1 MKISAFRILRGAE
14 AALCGRRRD
23 DRRFDSSAVMSAFR
37 AKGALLKSAWG
48 NAPGIMD
55 QEDLSAESGYHERH
69 ESRLQRSPIIS
80 TEFPGAMPQAR
91 VESAL
96 SALNTSAVIRLR
108 SATARQ
114 VDRRYSSCAAAS
126 NSKAASF
133 SLVEIVL
140 ALGVAGFCL
149 VAIVGLMPVGVQTNR
164 NANSQTAAT
173 NIMAAIVADLRTTP
187 AAATISPQF
196 AITFDTEKTLFF
208 GASGQAST
216 SLGPDS
222 RYRLNITWNSA
233 PIGLHYAVLKVSWPA
248 SVDPATATPS
258 GVVKIFAAFDRN

>member
-1 MKISAFRILRGAE
+1 MIVRKLTARNDTFR
-14 AALCGRRRD
+14 
-23 DRRFDSSAVMSAFR
+23 S
-37 AKGALLKSAWG
+37 AKGRDSAPRRYVVSG
-48 NAPGIMD
+48 TDSPLPFEERGQGEGFAGCAANVGEPLTSILSPSAKGEAENAAMT
-55 QEDLSAESGYHERH
+55 LSVLYGRTGGE
-69 ESRLQRSPIIS
+69 
-80 TEFPGAMPQAR
+80 MCR
-91 VESAL
+91 VFWSA
-96 SALNTSAVIRLR
+96 AIPRLR
-108 SATARQ
+108 
-114 VDRRYSSCAAAS
+114 DRFEKRGHVRALQKAAA
-126 NSKAASF
+126 F

-187 AAATISPQF
+187 AAATTSPQF

-222 RYRLNITWNSA
+222 RYRLNITWSSA

-258 GVVKIFAAFDRN
+258 GVVKTFAAFDRS